1 MLEGDRPIVGEC
13 GSCGEPA
20 ELKCSG
26 CKMVTYCKVEC
37 QKSAWKDHRQNCRCF
52 EIREVKNK
60 GKGIFALR
68 EISAGEIVMKE
79 KPLVILTTP
88 HTPKTLAKY
97 VAELRGKVKSL
108 DEDRQEDFYSLGI
121 SRPELCTKDRGDLRM
136 MGIFQT
142 NSIPIRE
149 YDKLKGKD
157 LGAAVYK
164 YASRINHS
172 CKPNVVWSFTQA
184 KKVKEVRATKPILA
198 GEEVTACYIDP
209 LNMAEDRQK
218 LLSSKYNFTC
228 SCEICSLPTEKLKE
242 NDRLRREILGLNNNM
257 EDVYDQ
263 NPQKALKYAKM
274 KLERMEKIRDEM
286 IEIFPQTYMDCYE
299 LCLAQKENE
308 IAQIFSLRGK
318 EVAKLIRGENSL
330 WSRIQI

>member
-1 MLEGDRPIVGEC
+1 
-13 GSCGEPA
+13 
-20 ELKCSG
+20 
-26 CKMVTYCKVEC
+26 
-37 QKSAWKDHRQNCRCF
+37 
-52 EIREVKNK
+52 
-60 GKGIFALR
+60 
-68 EISAGEIVMKE
+68 
-79 KPLVILTTP
+79 
-88 HTPKTLAKY
+88 
-97 VAELRGKVKSL
+97 
-108 DEDRQEDFYSLGI
+108 
-121 SRPELCTKDRGDLRM
+121 M

-172 CKPNVVWSFTQA
+172 CKPNVVWSFVQA

-286 IEIFPQTYMDCYE
+286 IEIFPQVNNCFSDTETY
-299 LCLAQKENE
+299 KT
-308 IAQIFSLRGK
+308 SLFRHTWTAMSCAWPRK
-318 EVAKLIRGENSL
+318 KMKLHKYFL
-330 WSRIQI
+330 

>member
-1 MLEGDRPIVGEC
+1 
-13 GSCGEPA
+13 
-20 ELKCSG
+20 
-26 CKMVTYCKVEC
+26 
-37 QKSAWKDHRQNCRCF
+37 
-52 EIREVKNK
+52 
-60 GKGIFALR
+60 
-68 EISAGEIVMKE
+68 
-79 KPLVILTTP
+79 
-88 HTPKTLAKY
+88 
-97 VAELRGKVKSL
+97 
-108 DEDRQEDFYSLGI
+108 
-121 SRPELCTKDRGDLRM
+121 M

-172 CKPNVVWSFTQA
+172 CKPNVVWSFNQA
-184 KKVKEVRATKPILA
+184 KKMKEVRATKPILA
-198 GEEVTACYIDP
+198 GQEVTACYIDP

-218 LLSSKYNFTC
+218 LLSGKYNFTC

-286 IEIFPQTYMDCYE
+286 IEIFPQVNNCFKAYRFTKH
-299 LCLAQKENE
+299 LC
-308 IAQIFSLRGK
+308 
-318 EVAKLIRGENSL
+318 
-330 WSRIQI
+330 